1 MGPAMKIQSQVNKE
15 LIELSEKNN
24 APSLTSKKGPST
36 PADKEEEE
44 EDDDDDDGE
53 GNTGPEDVVEAN
65 ADEDESDEDVDVES
79 ETERAMNAEGGEE
92 EEEEGGEDSD
102 DMEEDGAEEEDE
114 QEELSTKPAK
124 IRKKRVVASKKRPP
138 PKKIGRG
145 AKGIELLDPQVN
157 DPIAGSS
164 IRPAKIGIPERK
176 RKVVQ
181 FAADPKVDKKRGGRT
196 GKRAV

>member
-24 APSLTSKKGPST
+24 TASTTSKERPST
-36 PADKEEEE
+36 PADKEE
-44 EDDDDDDGE
+44 DDDDDGE
-53 GNTGPEDVVEAN
+53 GDTGTEGVIEAN
-65 ADEDESDEDVDVES
+65 ADEDESDEYVDVES
-79 ETERAMNAEGGEE
+79 EAERAMNAEVGEEEEE

-114 QEELSTKPAK
+114 QEELSSKPAK
-124 IRKKRVVASKKRPP
+124 IGKKRVVTSKKRHP
-138 PKKIGRG
+138 PKKMGRG
-145 AKGIELLDPQVN
+145 PKGIELIDPKVN
-157 DPIAGSS
+157 DSIAGNS
-164 IRPAKIGIPERK
+164 IKPTKTGIPERK

-181 FAADPKVDKKRGGRT
+181 FAADSKVDKKRGVRT